1 MAERAGNSASVYEF
15 LEMEEREG
23 LAELRR
29 VKDAF
34 RQFIKDNFEFAA
46 KDCGACEAFGSCCTD
61 AHFVN
66 VHITRL
72 EAAAIHEAL
81 DRKLSA
87 DEKQK
92 VLARVRET
100 IEKYDL
106 KTAGDTFA
114 QTFACPLFEPNLGC
128 LVHAEAKPAPC
139 IQHACYE
146 KPEDLPPACLQEN
159 AERKIE
165 KLNQEVY
172 GDDWRWLPL
181 PLALSGQ

>member
-1 MAERAGNSASVYEF
+1 MISKQEA
-15 LEMEEREG
+15 

-29 VKDAF
+29 VKDSY
-34 RQFIKDNFEFAA
+34 RKFIRDNFELTAA
-46 KDCGACEAFGSCCTD
+46 DCGSCPTFGVCCTD

-72 EAAAIHEAL
+72 ETVAIKEVL
-81 DRKLSA
+81 ERLP
-87 DEKQK
+87 EKEK
-92 VLARVRET
+92 VYQRISET

-106 KTAGDTFA
+106 KTDGDTFK
-114 QTFACPLFEPNLGC
+114 QTFACPLFEPKVGC
-128 LVHAEAKPAPC
+128 LVHATAKPAPC

-146 KPEDLPPACLQEN
+146 RQEDLPPHCLQQN

-181 PLALSGQ
+181 PLWIIDSK